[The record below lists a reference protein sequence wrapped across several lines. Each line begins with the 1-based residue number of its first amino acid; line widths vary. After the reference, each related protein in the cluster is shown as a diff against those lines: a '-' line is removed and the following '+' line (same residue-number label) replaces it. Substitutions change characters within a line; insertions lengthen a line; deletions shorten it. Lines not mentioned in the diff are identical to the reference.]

1 MKLSKTATYI
11 LTGLIIGTLAV
22 AGIYVYNQQNLLRML
37 KVSYYRAQVV
47 KANLAKFTV
56 DLYLWVT
63 NFSDVDVNVDSY
75 NMIVYINNRPITR
88 VVSKIGGY
96 IPASAKSPLK
106 ITFEMNVQEALKN
119 LFTKEVFNSILF
131 DYSKVIVRLKG
142 VISAN
147 HKGIAIKDFPVD
159 ISDSLNNLVMRK
171 PELEANN
178 ALN

>member
-1 MKLSKTATYI
+1 
-11 LTGLIIGTLAV
+11 
-22 AGIYVYNQQNLLRML
+22 
-37 KVSYYRAQVV
+37 
-47 KANLAKFTV
+47 
-56 DLYLWVT
+56 
-63 NFSDVDVNVDSY
+63 
-75 NMIVYINNRPITR
+75 
-88 VVSKIGGY
+88 
-96 IPASAKSPLK
+96 
-106 ITFEMNVQEALKN
+106 MNVQEALKN